1 MRSFRPAV
9 LALGLMA
16 GTAAPARA
24 NLTAFLGATTTP
36 TNRQVRGAAA
46 GSGLLVA
53 GFEFE
58 YAATTEDV
66 QTGAPSLKLF
76 SGNGLLQ
83 TPHPILGFQ
92 PYVIAGAGIF
102 RERVGSATE
111 TGLAPNAGG
120 GVKIALFGPVRLRL
134 DYRRFRLGD
143 KARYSPSSRFY
154 AGLNLKF

>member
-9 LALGLMA
+9 LALSLLA

-24 NLTAFLGATTTP
+24 DLTAFLGATTTP

-58 YAATTEDV
+58 YSATTEDV
-66 QTGAPSLKLF
+66 QTGAPALKLF

-83 TPHPILGFQ
+83 TPQPILGFQ
-92 PYVIAGAGIF
+92 PYVVAGAGIF
-102 RERVGSATE
+102 RERVGTATA